1 LPGLFL
7 CHPVLQPRFG
17 EAASGQPHFE
27 SGTVV
32 TSEPQHVV
40 YTRDSAGNEAIYL
53 DGLAAATGNRC
64 GTVDNWDTDHQLSLA
79 NEESDDRAWLGAL
92 YLVAV
97 YPSEAAATRAAVSL
111 QASAAPELEG
121 AVIITTST
129 IGRGEDS

>member
-1 LPGLFL
+1 MPGLFL

-79 NEESDDRAWLGAL
+79 NEERDDREWLGAL

-97 YPSEAAATRAAVSL
+97 YPSAGPATTTCPMAPSL
-111 QASAAPELEG
+111 RSVAPTRPPPGPCQSPPL
-121 AVIITTST
+121 
-129 IGRGEDS
+129 R